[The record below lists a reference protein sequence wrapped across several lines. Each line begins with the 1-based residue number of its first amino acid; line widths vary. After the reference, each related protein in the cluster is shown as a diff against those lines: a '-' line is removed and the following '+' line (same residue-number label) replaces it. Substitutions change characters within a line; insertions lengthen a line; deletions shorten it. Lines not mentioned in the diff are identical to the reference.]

1 MRWDPAFGFSFFLFF
16 SPGFGFKG
24 LGFRISGIRG
34 SSQKLMF
41 QFGTLSD

>member
-1 MRWDPAFGFSFFLFF
+1 MPWDPAFGFIFF
-16 SPGFGFKG
+16 PGFGFKG